1 MVILFYFYYKISKFV
16 PFYSA
21 PLHFISLDYKHITFP
36 FIPFHWIRN
45 VQTPNIHWSLVAIAS
60 TLLGTWE
67 CLATGNLKFPSMLNL
82 HVNQLKKSVDVG
94 LSRSSQIQNSL
105 TMSTNHIVSTTKATI
120 GFLAKNLMI

>member
-1 MVILFYFYYKISKFV
+1 
-16 PFYSA
+16 
-21 PLHFISLDYKHITFP
+21 
-36 FIPFHWIRN
+36 
-45 VQTPNIHWSLVAIAS
+45 
-60 TLLGTWE
+60 
-67 CLATGNLKFPSMLNL
+67 MLNL